1 MKKFLLPAI
10 IAITFTTG
18 LVMQT
23 SAQAKSVKPAYF
35 NLPAKNVSSANDAV
49 AAMPVYNKAGKLAY
63 SVKRYEEKG
72 LPKDISRLIRNQFY
86 EFDIIGVEEVVPAS
100 NDNSIYFVHIA
111 NEKEIKTIKV
121 YNGESEIIKE
131 YKKG

>member
-1 MKKFLLPAI
+1 MRKFLLPAI
-10 IAITFTTG
+10 IAIIFTTG

-35 NLPAKNVSSANDAV
+35 NFPENNVSAV
-49 AAMPVYNKAGKLAY
+49 NETVAVMPVYNKAGKLAY
-63 SVKRYEEKG
+63 TVKRYDEKG
-72 LPKDISRLIRNQFY
+72 LSKNISRLIRNQFY

-100 NDNSIYFVHIA
+100 NDNSIYFVHIG
-111 NEKEIKTIKV
+111 NEKELKTIKV
-121 YNGESEIIKE
+121 FNGEPEVVKE